1 MGTALKYLSIYSIKD
16 FHSELLVGGEE
27 YSEITVFDVTGD
39 GNDDV
44 ILFKLPTQ
52 EKGAVAEVFSLMQDG
67 EIVTAEA
74 RLSNGIELISRI
86 LTGRLTDGT
95 PAIFVECEGKF
106 ENGSLVTDI
115 LASQRDSFTNI
126 SMVAVSGVS
135 EETVRHRMLS
145 TDINNDGIIKVPMLR
160 LLKAQ
165 SETEYYA
172 IDWYAFSSSGLSSLI
187 LTTYHNTFDEWFLI
201 LPSDWRG
208 RVSVRRDDS
217 VPGERTIIFSYIAG
231 DDGPYEDFLKML
243 RLSGEGAEERAGR
256 DNRVRLMSEGSIAY
270 AFEILAPANSF
281 GLTFDEALIRSNF
294 RLIYSDWL
302 TGMNR

>member
-1 MGTALKYLSIYSIKD
+1 
-16 FHSELLVGGEE
+16 
-27 YSEITVFDVTGD
+27 
-39 GNDDV
+39 
-44 ILFKLPTQ
+44 
-52 EKGAVAEVFSLMQDG
+52 MQDG

-74 RLSNGIELISRI
+74 RLSNGVELISRI
-86 LTGRLTDGT
+86 LTGSLTDGT

-126 SMVAVSGVS
+126 SMVAASGVS

-172 IDWYAFSSSGLSSLI
+172 IDWYAFNSSGRSSLI

-201 LPSDWRG
+201 LPLDWRG

-243 RLSGEGAEERAGR
+243 RLSGEGAEERASR
-256 DNRVRLMSEGSIAY
+256 DNRVLLMSEGATAY